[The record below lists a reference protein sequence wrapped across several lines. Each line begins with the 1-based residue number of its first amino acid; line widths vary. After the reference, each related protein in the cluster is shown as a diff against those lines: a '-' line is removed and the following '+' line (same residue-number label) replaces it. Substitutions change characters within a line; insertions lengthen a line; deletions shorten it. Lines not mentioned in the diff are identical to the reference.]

1 MLGLGNS
8 LAGGAALDEWTPLT
22 PSGLQVWL
30 KAGTGMS
37 SNQDESGTGHTR
49 STAAGNMADTDR
61 INSWADQS
69 GNGNDATQST
79 GSDMPKWDSAT
90 ADAGAAHWDS
100 NNKWLDL
107 DSNVTFS
114 ANEDFTVIVRFKRF
128 DVGRAL
134 LGHATSDFL
143 KIHGAGDIRFLDGGS
158 ANAWAEAS
166 LTLTDSDYYILVLT
180 RSDGSTGNLHVH
192 INGGVHSDV
201 DWDAAESHTET
212 SSHTISNIGASV
224 DDGNEWKGHIK
235 DVLIYKG
242 YAFTSDDRSNL
253 YNYIANQTQEQ

>member
-22 PSGLQVWL
+22 PSGLHIWL
-30 KAGTGMS
+30 KSGTGMS
-37 SNQDESGTGHTR
+37 SNQDASGTGHTR
-49 STAAGNMADTDR
+49 STSAGNMADTDR

-69 GNGNDATQST
+69 GNSNNATQST
-79 GSDMPKWDSAT
+79 GADMPKWDSAT
-90 ADAGAAHWDS
+90 ADIGAAHWDS
-100 NNKWLDL
+100 NVKWLDF
-107 DSNVTFS
+107 SAVTFS

-134 LGHATSDFL
+134 LGHDTSNFL
-143 KIHGAGDIRFLDGGS
+143 KIHSASDIRLFDGGS
-158 ANAWAEAS
+158 ANSWAEAS
-166 LTLTDSDYYILVLT
+166 LTLTDSDYYTLVLT
-180 RSDGSTGNLHVH
+180 RSDGTTGNLHCH

-212 SSHTISNIGASV
+212 SSHTISNIGASG
-224 DDGNEWKGHIK
+224 DDANEWKGHIK

-253 YNYIANQTQEQ
+253 YNYIANQTQEQG